1 METARFLEIPSYSP
15 MDVKDKILVD
25 IQENKKYKDLDIVGF
40 SGSDATLIRN
50 IFSKYDEDFKKMAK
64 EDN

>member
-1 METARFLEIPSYSP
+1 

-40 SGSDATLIRN
+40 SGGDAIFYVTFFLN
-50 IFSKYDEDFKKMAK
+50 IMMILR
-64 EDN
+64 

>member
-1 METARFLEIPSYSP
+1 

-40 SGSDATLIRN
+40 SGGDANILRN
-50 IFSKYDEDFKKMAK
+50 IFSKYDDDFKRMAK

>member
-1 METARFLEIPSYSP
+1 

-40 SGSDATLIRN
+40 SGSDVTLIRN

>member
-1 METARFLEIPSYSP
+1 

-50 IFSKYDEDFKKMAK
+50 IFYKYDEDFKKMAK

>member
-1 METARFLEIPSYSP
+1 

-40 SGSDATLIRN
+40 SGGDANILCN
-50 IFSKYDEDFKKMAK
+50 IFSKYDDDFKVMAR
-64 EDN
+64 EEN

>member
-1 METARFLEIPSYSP
+1 

-40 SGSDATLIRN
+40 SGGDADILRN
-50 IFSKYDEDFKKMAK
+50 IFSKYDDDFKMMAR
-64 EDN
+64 EEN

>member
-1 METARFLEIPSYSP
+1 

-40 SGSDATLIRN
+40 SGGDANILRN
-50 IFSKYDEDFKKMAK
+50 IFSKYDDGFKMMAR
-64 EDN
+64 EEN

>member
-1 METARFLEIPSYSP
+1 
-15 MDVKDKILVD
+15 MDAKDKTLVD

>member
-1 METARFLEIPSYSP
+1 
-15 MDVKDKILVD
+15 MDAKDKFLVD

-50 IFSKYDEDFKKMAK
+50 IFPKYDEDFKKMAK
-64 EDN
+64 EG

>member
-1 METARFLEIPSYSP
+1 

-40 SGSDATLIRN
+40 SGGDANIIRN
-50 IFSKYDEDFKKMAK
+50 ILSKYDDDFKRMANGK
-64 EDN
+64 FFL